1 MVLLGFI
8 GTGHMGGM
16 LIHKFIETEVASSRD
31 IIASNRTKEEAELLA
46 RDLGIMVGDNREV
59 AKRSDVIFLCL
70 KPLDIKGVLRE
81 LRDELTSDKLLISV
95 AADFSLDDIA
105 SISRARAA
113 RVIPSFT
120 SERLK
125 GVSLVVLGKE
135 TTASDRALILSFFGT
150 IGYPIEAK
158 EKDLEVL
165 ADLTSSAPA
174 YISAIMR
181 EIVKAA
187 VREGIAADMA
197 EKLAKQ
203 TLAGTSELLANECFD
218 SLISR
223 VATSG
228 GITEEGVK
236 AIQKSAPSM
245 FDELFAATRDKHELV
260 RHNIDAQR

>member
-8 GTGHMGGM
+8 GTVHMGGM

-46 RDLGIMVGDNREV
+46 RDLSIMVGDNREV
-59 AKRSDVIFLCL
+59 AKRSDVIFLCV
-70 KPLDIKGVLRE
+70 KPLDIKGVLGE

-105 SISRARAA
+105 SVSRARAA
-113 RVIPSFT
+113 RVIPSVA
-120 SERLK
+120 SERSK
-125 GVSLVVLGKE
+125 GVSLVVFGKG

-174 YISAIMR
+174 YISASSHQR
-181 EIVKAA
+181 QA
-187 VREGIAADMA
+187 R
-197 EKLAKQ
+197 
-203 TLAGTSELLANECFD
+203 AGKT
-218 SLISR
+218 
-223 VATSG
+223 
-228 GITEEGVK
+228 
-236 AIQKSAPSM
+236 
-245 FDELFAATRDKHELV
+245 
-260 RHNIDAQR
+260 

>member
-1 MVLLGFI
+1 
-8 GTGHMGGM
+8 
-16 LIHKFIETEVASSRD
+16 
-31 IIASNRTKEEAELLA
+31 
-46 RDLGIMVGDNREV
+46 
-59 AKRSDVIFLCL
+59 
-70 KPLDIKGVLRE
+70 LRE

-113 RVIPSFT
+113 RVIPSVA
-120 SERLK
+120 SERSK
-125 GVSLVVLGKE
+125 GVSLVVFGKG

-165 ADLTSSAPA
+165 ADLTSSTPA
-174 YISAIMR
+174 YISAIMQ
-181 EIVKAA
+181 EIVKAV
-187 VREGIAADMA
+187 VREGIAADTA

-203 TLAGTSELLANECFD
+203 TLAGTSELLANESFD

-223 VATSG
+223 VATRG

-236 AIQKSAPSM
+236 AIQKHAP
-245 FDELFAATRDKHELV
+245 AIV
-260 RHNIDAQR
+260 R